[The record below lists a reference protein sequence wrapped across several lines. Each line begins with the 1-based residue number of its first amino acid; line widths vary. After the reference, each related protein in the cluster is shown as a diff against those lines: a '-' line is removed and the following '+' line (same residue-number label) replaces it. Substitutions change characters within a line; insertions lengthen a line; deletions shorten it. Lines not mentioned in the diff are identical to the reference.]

1 MALGGRELGVVG
13 EIHPDVAA
21 SYGITERA
29 YMFELDFS
37 ELLLAVGE
45 AKSYEPLPRHPA
57 VERDVAMI
65 LPLTVPVARVAELIR
80 ETGGELVR
88 SVVLFDVYEGSP
100 VPEDKRSVAF
110 SITYRAHDRTLTDEE
125 VNSVNNAVRQA
136 LEDKLGA
143 TLR

>member
-1 MALGGRELGVVG
+1 
-13 EIHPDVAA
+13 
-21 SYGITERA
+21 
-29 YMFELDFS
+29 
-37 ELLLAVGE
+37 
-45 AKSYEPLPRHPA
+45 
-57 VERDVAMI
+57 MI

-100 VPEDKRSVAF
+100 VPQDKRSVAF

-125 VNSVNNAVRQA
+125 VNSVNNEVRQA